1 MSKYTITFEE
11 LIELGWAT
19 EEDIKS
25 CFTSY
30 ELSDYLTQEEID
42 VITTR
47 GTWDKYKLANK
58 IFNHYYM
65 REIGFQTFARFKLE
79 AKEKME
85 EIMEAKLHDIYSFA
99 IKYDPLVNVD
109 FTEEFERQIESED
122 SATAD
127 GLVLNSD
134 TPQGRVQKSDIL
146 AGNYA
151 SSTSGNESSSS
162 GNSSSNENYI
172 KKTKGNSGISATAQA
187 LLKQYRD
194 NIRAIDK
201 EIINELNILF
211 MGLF

>member
-11 LIELGWAT
+11 LIESGLYT

-30 ELSDYLTQEEID
+30 ELSDYLTPEEIE
-42 VITTR
+42 VINTR
-47 GTWDKYKLANK
+47 GTWNKYKLADK

-65 REIGFQTFARFKLE
+65 EEIGFQTFARFKLE

-85 EIMEAKLHDIYSFA
+85 ELMESKLHDIYSFA

-109 FTEEFERQIESED
+109 FTEEFTREIESED
-122 SATAD
+122 SASAD
-127 GLVLNSD
+127 GIVLNSD
-134 TPQGRVQKSDIL
+134 TPQGRVLKTEIL

-151 SSTSGNESSSS
+151 SSTSGNESSST
-162 GNSSSNENYI
+162 GNSSSSESYT
-172 KKTKGNSGISATAQA
+172 KTTKGNSGISATAQA

-201 EIINELNILF
+201 EIIDDLNILF
-211 MGLF
+211 MSLF

>member
-30 ELSDYLTQEEID
+30 ELSDYLTQEEIE
-42 VITTR
+42 VINTR

-122 SATAD
+122 TATAD

-194 NIRAIDK
+194 NVRAIDK